1 MPIYEY
7 EHDGQSGPQ
16 CPARFEVLQR
26 LDDPPLA
33 QCPDCGGAC
42 HRVFS
47 SFATTSGRK
56 DLLKPAHLEKH
67 GFTQYR
73 RAGGGYYEKTCGQGP
88 RVIKRD

>member
-7 EHDGQSGPQ
+7 EHDAESGPQ
-16 CPARFEVLQR
+16 CQARFEVLQR
-26 LDDPPLA
+26 LNDQPLA
-33 QCPDCGGAC
+33 QCPDCGRPC

-47 SFATTSGRK
+47 SFATASGRK
-56 DLLKPAHLEKH
+56 DLLSPKNLEKH

-73 RAGGGYYEKTCGQGP
+73 RAGGGYYEKTFGEGP

>member
-7 EHDGQSGPQ
+7 EHDAESGPP
-16 CPARFEVLQR
+16 CKARFEVLQR
-26 LDDPPLA
+26 LDEPPLA
-33 QCPDCGGAC
+33 ECPECGRPC

-47 SFATTSGRK
+47 SFAATSGRK
-56 DLLKPAHLEKH
+56 HVLSPKNLEKH

-73 RAGGGYYEKTCGQGP
+73 KAGGGYYEKTAGEGP

>member
-7 EHDGQSGPQ
+7 EHDGPPGPQ
-16 CPARFEVLQR
+16 CKARFEVFQR
-26 LDDPPLA
+26 MNDPPLA

-47 SFATTSGRK
+47 SFAAASGQK
-56 DLLKPAHLEKH
+56 SLLSPKNLEKH

-73 RAGGGYYEKTCGQGP
+73 RAGGGYYEKTCGKGP
-88 RVIKRD
+88 AVIKGD